1 MLILNKKS
9 ISSHENQLFQAELE
23 KFRPYQNRL
32 LQANHK
38 QTALM
43 KELTK
48 LYGDLLQDKR
58 VRSEQAKY
66 EAYTRQRNLVL
77 GKYMKVY
84 QAFVDLIAGL
94 DRATSFYSEMEETVE
109 SLGKNVQT
117 FVNNR
122 RSEGAQLL
130 GEIEREKSINAGSQ
144 ADRERDR
151 LREIMERMSIDPS
164 LSSSPTKSFPRP
176 LAVPRPT
183 DADSSMLP
191 TLSSPHYSPHQ
202 DPNSHQPFL
211 QTTLNASSYPGAS
224 QTPSPSIT
232 NHQRPHQPSGSRGF
246 PTSGGISPLADPYN
260 PMAYSYQ
267 TSVTLPPSNTRNYV
281 DYNPPSHQSLY
292 PQHAQYI
299 PHGYVPPPPPPGPPP
314 TAQLD
319 FGSSGLVHSPGPATH
334 TYPQASLPVTSDS
347 QQDKIDPWNALN
359 DWK

>member
-9 ISSHENQLFQAELE
+9 ISNHENQLFQAELE
-23 KFRPYQNRL
+23 KFRPHQNRL

-66 EAYTRQRNLVL
+66 ESYTRQRNLVL

-84 QAFVDLIAGL
+84 QAFIDLIAGL
-94 DRATSFYSEMEETVE
+94 DRAKSFYSEMMETVE

-130 GEIEREKSINAGSQ
+130 GQIEREKSINAGSQ

-164 LSSSPTKSFPRP
+164 LSSSPTKSFSRP
-176 LAVPRPT
+176 VAVTRPT
-183 DADSSMLP
+183 DPNSSMLP
-191 TLSSPHYSPHQ
+191 TLSTPHYSPHQ
-202 DPNSHQPFL
+202 DQNVHQPSL
-211 QTTLNASSYPGAS
+211 QTTPNASAYSGVSHP
-224 QTPSPSIT
+224 PSPSIMK
-232 NHQRPHQPSGSRGF
+232 HQRPHQRPGSRES
-246 PTSGGISPLADPYN
+246 PTSGGISPLADLYN
-260 PMAYSYQ
+260 PMAYPYQ
-267 TSVTLPPSNTRNYV
+267 TSLALPLSNTRNYSN
-281 DYNPPSHQSLY
+281 YNQPSHPVY
-292 PQHAQYI
+292 PHHAQYI

-314 TAQLD
+314 TSQLD
-319 FGSSGLVHSPGPATH
+319 FGSSGLVHSPGPGTH
-334 TYPQASLPVTSDS
+334 AYPQASLPVANDS
-347 QQDKIDPWNALN
+347 QQDKIDPWTSLN
-359 DWK
+359 NWK